1 MAQVLPAEIRPG
13 WKGLVRTKAQVYLAS
28 LSVRKRKRLAI
39 LQTRMKME
47 LSFNLDLAYRNL
59 GNWGSG
65 APPVV
70 KGPWSLFLILV
81 RGKTF
86 CNRRESKATARM
98 ASANNRF
105 CPKGT
110 EPFYL
115 ALISLFVFLIHFLL
129 AVSSCSTMISGRK
142 LYRLYYSRC
151 HILIL
156 ECTLSCLFL
165 LFNSDVLCF
174 YK

>member
-1 MAQVLPAEIRPG
+1 MKRLGENQSSSLF
-13 WKGLVRTKAQVYLAS
+13 S
-28 LSVRKRKRLAI
+28 LSFSEEEKKVGY
-39 LQTRMKME
+39 TPNSHENVNE

-65 APPVV
+65 APSVA

-98 ASANNRF
+98 ASVNNRF

-110 EPFYL
+110 EQPFYL

-129 AVSSCSTMISGRK
+129 AVSSGSTMISGRK

-151 HILIL
+151 HILIF

-165 LFNSDVLCF
+165 LFISDVLCF